1 MQIDDWA
8 TSSTRVARAPLNARP
23 GGPPS
28 ARKLPYLSDMP
39 WSSYIQE
46 WVGGKNNSMAL
57 NGDDSN
63 EEPTAGAVAIQI
75 TLPMVT
81 YLLTIAYRITVKLL
95 SV

>member
-1 MQIDDWA
+1 
-8 TSSTRVARAPLNARP
+8 
-23 GGPPS
+23 
-28 ARKLPYLSDMP
+28 
-39 WSSYIQE
+39 
-46 WVGGKNNSMAL
+46 MAL

-95 SV
+95 SVSLLDPLTHSPTVASIKLMIG